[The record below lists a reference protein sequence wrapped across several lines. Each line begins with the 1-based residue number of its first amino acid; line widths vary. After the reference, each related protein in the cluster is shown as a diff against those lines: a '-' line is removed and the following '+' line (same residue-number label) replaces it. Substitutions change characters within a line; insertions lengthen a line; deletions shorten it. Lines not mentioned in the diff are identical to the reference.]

1 MRGGSRFEDA
11 TSAAAR
17 WDLFTVETAGGLM
30 DSWEHVWWQKH
41 NTHNITCNGIL
52 GIICIGGGCKI
63 LVSSLKT
70 TIV

>member
-30 DSWEHVWWQKH
+30 DSWEHVWW
-41 NTHNITCNGIL
+41 
-52 GIICIGGGCKI
+52 
-63 LVSSLKT
+63 
-70 TIV
+70 